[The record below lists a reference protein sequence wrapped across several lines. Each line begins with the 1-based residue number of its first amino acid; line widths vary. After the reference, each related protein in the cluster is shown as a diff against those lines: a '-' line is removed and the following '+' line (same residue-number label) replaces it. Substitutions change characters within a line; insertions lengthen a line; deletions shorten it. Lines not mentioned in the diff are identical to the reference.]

1 MCIWVC
7 VPECVC
13 VCECCVYVCESEC
26 VVCIYCQSKSIQ
38 CIKRWS
44 EIQINQLISTIK
56 HRKCFIKFL
65 YYTII
70 LYCIKLYY
78 VFFFILNILF
88 CSLYFL
94 QFYVDGDFSS
104 LNSIASSLFKLE
116 KTIGTIPNFL
126 SKGTAS
132 RKVLQ
137 KLLKHR
143 SESSDIDNSTY
154 GKDGTGAIINSSFFL
169 SGHYCNILSLLWFL
183 TFTQLFHRSRIIY
196 FMNTLS
202 LWIHI
207 DNS

>member
-1 MCIWVC
+1 MWM
-7 VPECVC
+7 
-13 VCECCVYVCESEC
+13 
-26 VVCIYCQSKSIQ
+26 
-38 CIKRWS
+38 
-44 EIQINQLISTIK
+44 EISLPPTLSL
-56 HRKCFIKFL
+56 FI
-65 YYTII
+65 
-70 LYCIKLYY
+70 
-78 VFFFILNILF
+78 
-88 CSLYFL
+88 SLYILIVTLMLFL
-94 QFYVDGDFSS
+94 TLYFFNCFSFQFYVDGDFSS